1 MKAANQK
8 TVSNE
13 REVAIQKI
21 VTDESLSKS
30 KKMIAIYLLGVEIKD
45 VAVIMNVRY
54 NFVYNVVSNHCNVT
68 GTKIVTTK
76 KEGKNDLIVAMYLEG
91 KSNKEISIDLKT
103 NYNYVFN
110 TIKQYKIKLE
120 AANITE

>member
-30 KKMIAIYLLGVEIKD
+30 KKMIAIYLLGVEIKE

-76 KEGKNDLIVAMYLEG
+76 KEGKNDLIVAMYLQG